1 MTEHQNNRWL
11 ANEQAFAQRVEIHDV
26 SGFFH
31 KTLRIEPG
39 TRAMILERGESLG
52 EVQPGEYTLEGLV
65 DRLKFWSRK
74 SLTAI
79 LTREGEVPL
88 DLVCPGLATR
98 EFLEVEVR
106 VRLLIQID
114 DVALFQKN
122 LLGSRS
128 SLALMDLQQ
137 IVLPI
142 VQQSLWESIGRFSI
156 TDLTGPLARTDLEL
170 RLGQSLG
177 TSLARNGLKFT
188 HVQALAVAHPEYD
201 EQRQKVGT
209 LFLQRVGADHDQAA
223 AELAADN
230 LLAQIQRQEK
240 LNDLEILTEQVA
252 ADRMEGELAIR
263 LRRSGIRRQ
272 LREAA
277 RAGYFDKVQS
287 AEEVARFL
295 QQRDKERIL
304 RDEEFASLAE
314 TLKNQT
320 ADRASVRSQL
330 LRKLD
335 LEQQAEL
342 QGVRIE
348 LDFAQKRGLKR
359 HEMAL
364 AELNESD
371 ESRRW
376 RTQIER
382 EAALAENRRA
392 EELKQVAHDRDQAL
406 MFATDGRVEEFEEVQ
421 HQLRIDRVQGDLE
434 LAQAE
439 RRHRIALLSSETRQA
454 QEAAEGELLRRKG
467 AIEHEINQNLAMTQ
481 LEKLKQVQELNIAGF
496 KAQAEMRL
504 TVKRT
509 EAEIE
514 ELKRGNESNHEIA
527 RLRELK
533 GFDKYGLIATAH
545 HENAALLAETLKAEA
560 IQVAV
565 VETAKANASAAMAN
579 DARVAE
585 LRAQM
590 TDQQRLQHD
599 QMMATMQEFVQS
611 QGAGFGQFGAILQN
625 VTQNL
630 APQSAPSPTVIVAG
644 NSPANSA
651 RAASPH
657 DEGGRTVVCAGC
669 RTENREID
677 RFCRQCGKPL

>member
-1 MTEHQNNRWL
+1 MP
-11 ANEQAFAQRVEIHDV
+11 
-26 SGFFH
+26 
-31 KTLRIEPG
+31 TLLPQG
-39 TRAMILERGESLG
+39 T
-52 EVQPGEYTLEGLV
+52 P
-65 DRLKFWSRK
+65 F
-74 SLTAI
+74 
-79 LTREGEVPL
+79 
-88 DLVCPGLATR
+88 
-98 EFLEVEVR
+98 
-106 VRLLIQID
+106 QIC
-114 DVALFQKN
+114 L
-122 LLGSRS
+122 
-128 SLALMDLQQ
+128 
-137 IVLPI
+137 
-142 VQQSLWESIGRFSI
+142 
-156 TDLTGPLARTDLEL
+156 
-170 RLGQSLG
+170 
-177 TSLARNGLKFT
+177 
-188 HVQALAVAHPEYD
+188 Y
-201 EQRQKVGT
+201 
-209 LFLQRVGADHDQAA
+209 
-223 AELAADN
+223 
-230 LLAQIQRQEK
+230 
-240 LNDLEILTEQVA
+240 
-252 ADRMEGELAIR
+252 
-263 LRRSGIRRQ
+263 
-272 LREAA
+272 
-277 RAGYFDKVQS
+277 
-287 AEEVARFL
+287 
-295 QQRDKERIL
+295 
-304 RDEEFASLAE
+304 
-314 TLKNQT
+314 
-320 ADRASVRSQL
+320 
-330 LRKLD
+330 
-335 LEQQAEL
+335 
-342 QGVRIE
+342 
-348 LDFAQKRGLKR
+348 
-359 HEMAL
+359 
-364 AELNESD
+364 
-371 ESRRW
+371 
-376 RTQIER
+376 
-382 EAALAENRRA
+382 
-392 EELKQVAHDRDQAL
+392 
-406 MFATDGRVEEFEEVQ
+406 EEVQ

-514 ELKRGNESNHEIA
+514 
-527 RLRELK
+527 
-533 GFDKYGLIATAH
+533 
-545 HENAALLAETLKAEA
+545 TLKAEA

-644 NSPANSA
+644 NTPANSA